1 MHDIFLH
8 QMRSCSAGS
17 TGVPSPVR
25 RLRLL
30 LQVKGLKFNLRLDP
44 SYTSL
49 VTGCSLGGPISAK
62 QPSAEKVLATG
73 LGFRAFHV
81 KTGGRR
87 IWLQAARLER
97 RLSVRNVSTCNEK

>member
-73 LGFRAFHV
+73 LGFSGLPRED
-81 KTGGRR
+81 GRTPD
-87 IWLQAARLER
+87 LVASCKA
-97 RLSVRNVSTCNEK
+97 